1 MKLSLRVQPGARRN
15 ALVARLAGGEWKV
28 TVAAPP
34 VGGRANDAVIE
45 LVSELLGLKRRQV
58 TVARGTSS
66 RSKVVEVQ
74 GISAA
79 EVEARLAAVLAVAQ
93 AEVQAE
99 VPAEQAVANVRPDQ
113 VPGPATSGA
122 AGRTRTK
129 R

>member
-28 TVAAPP
+28 AVAAPP
-34 VGGRANDAVIE
+34 VEGRANDAVIE

-79 EVEARLAAVLAVAQ
+79 DVEARLAAVLA
-93 AEVQAE
+93 
-99 VPAEQAVANVRPDQ
+99 AEQAAVQAAEQAAANVRPDE
-113 VPGPATSGA
+113 VPGPAASRA

>member
-34 VGGRANDAVIE
+34 VEGQANDAVIE
-45 LVSELLGLKRRQV
+45 LVSELLGLKRRQD

-66 RSKVVEVQ
+66 RSNVVEVQ

-79 EVEARLAAVLAVAQ
+79 DVEARLAAVLAAEQ
-93 AEVQAE
+93 AAV
-99 VPAEQAVANVRPDQ
+99 QAVANVRPDQ
-113 VPGPATSGA
+113 VPDPATSRA